1 MATAASSLTN
11 IVFLDNIFLTLA
23 PTSYAAFQNAFTV
36 VLVFIFAGLLLALVG
51 IVGLGI
57 SSIAFSRRTSERAIN
72 LPAAFSS
79 FALLFASIWAPLAT
93 AGAAVLNAAST
104 AFDFLLKYAVPIIAV
119 AVFAMLGWFWG
130 FGHSEIIGIFLRLW
144 STVIVPLWSVVPMY
158 IFLGIWYVI
167 ASIWAWINFLA
178 IRVPSAIV
186 SGIFFDVA
194 TCAADTFTALTLALV
209 NSGIIFSNTWTVWA
223 QTGTQMLVVTPDFAA
238 WALSVAQVIGVA
250 QNFFYCICASGSFLT
265 SPLFLALTDGNPSI
279 VGETPGFV
287 AAINATINA
296 PVAFASDV
304 ARPFVLGVRA
314 IEDGQG
320 FFDVLRSAHISFNGT
335 ANTGLALV
343 NGTLYT
349 VDNIL
354 QQYYILIIDAATDG
368 GPLVTVPGAFPRL
381 ISCATGFTWGPVEV
395 IKWLIN
401 LFVAFITGDLFAYDG
416 QLVWRWNEVLDMM
429 YSPFFCLCDF
439 IGWMDK
445 LFRAIADDITGGGA
459 CGGTTGADIG
469 EAIGGCIFY
478 IVAATLEMI
487 CCIVTTFFNLQ
498 RNLVYL
504 LMEFLIGT
512 VYTLIARA
520 DDATHTR
527 CNIIT
532 AEDAF
537 YCAVPRNPGAWMFFD
552 YLDFQLGLRDVST
565 ACPRAICNMPSCT
578 PIIGQFGD
586 NLECVDNPLYGV
598 GNYCL
603 EGVDKCIETA
613 ESCSSGGGVP
623 SPTDCTVTVDFLTC
637 NLGTCD
643 SGVCSE
649 TLPELTYGCNCD
661 CEPNLW
667 RNYGDLIVRLVDCLG
682 KWFVNSF
689 GQGAEFLRCFLTN
702 IAAFVVELLLLL
714 IDVIGQIPR
723 LIDDP
728 DALELSG
735 LRFSHAFEGIC
746 NCIADAFANF
756 VSDGTPA
763 SDIVSAFETIGKL
776 IRCVCTSIVSIFSGV
791 ASLINLAIVAARSG
805 HVVDPSLVKDAFLLI
820 FQGIVEF
827 SSILYY
833 FLAALFYGLTLTD
846 VGNAFTEV
854 GDLVCENAALLVDSI
869 VDFFVLVF
877 NCIIGFVNFFLFPF
891 ICGALYP
898 PFGSDAYIQCYNDYV
913 LTFIFECLGELL
925 TQILE
930 IIDYLLGDFF
940 AAIKCIIQMFSC
952 IFGDAIVP
960 SICTANPIFTISDTE
975 CALAEFS
982 CLIEQGLCEIGIPAD
997 LGCDAFACDEIG
1009 FLCDFYALFCR
1020 LDLILLDITSG
1031 IDLFINTVIIG
1042 PLEDVCICDI
1052 DESNLAGGFPFIDA
1066 IPPTACCTMDGSNSA
1081 SPENFDFDLECSE
1094 DAFLDW
1100 NWVVY
1105 PVEIGNTN
1113 VFQGD
1118 LTCTIT
1124 KHACWTTL
1132 TKAEILESYLNGVCC
1147 QSPNSTSA
1155 IGFLCINCCP
1165 MMKRQY
1171 SNDSITTEN
1180 TNYQWNNSISL
1191 KQNVQQSIRER
1202 IKLYVQNRNTLTL
1215 AKNEKI
1221 YTVNDILYAA
1231 NVGYTGKQSFMF
1243 DYCKTILKQQENVS
1257 IATVLTNIST
1267 ADIFTKFQKSMCV
1280 TFLHSFQSNP
1290 IVNEA
1295 LRASNEAETNFT
1307 YTTNAF
1313 NNILAKL
1320 HLPTLLWPLRFGI
1333 GVMYNTP
1340 RMMLQYI
1347 SDPLSNAEL
1356 RLAGDGVTGAPYL
1369 QSMPKNS
1376 NPDTFFAAAIVDVLR
1391 PNIGA
1396 FLRVTVQSIR
1406 NAASYTKLAWNT
1418 TTLTHHPRKS
1428 TASLLYLTKF
1438 TANSLQILHKAHVGQ
1453 EIAGAF
1459 SSLAYHSANRVEIM
1473 SKRALNTAH
1482 TASMPFSKRQP
1493 VTPVQSGQISAW
1505 RDAFVQRLND
1515 RGTRML
1521 RQTLFGTES
1530 LAIIQQR
1537 REARILA
1544 NDNDD
1549 DPCDLTASPW
1559 ECCPQQAVC
1568 TNCSVVDRVTWAVQD
1583 SFGAIIDYYG
1593 NNYPNTQLFCIQ
1605 EAAESV
1611 NYMIVPPAK
1620 ACSVDTICT
1629 VTECATDYDCQL
1641 SAGSD
1646 PQAGLI
1652 CDEYLGRC
1660 LASPTKCTPA
1670 LYAETD
1676 GRTCYNHDFS
1686 VGVLGLCDSANGLC
1700 IEQPSATIFLLD
1712 CLCPDTFLTVNK
1724 SIPFL
1729 LNRFDGLPLP
1739 CQLNFTCIR
1748 EKSLPPNTNLTIPA
1762 NHPYRG
1768 TFIAHKTANGTSENF
1783 DVQLLAA
1790 IDSISN
1796 GTGTAIIKGI
1806 EDFIYSITSF
1816 SENDGFGGF
1825 YREFI
1830 ACDYED
1836 DWFCPLTDSSPHGC
1850 CNDLCQERKQG
1861 AGLFA
1866 GVMWALLLL
1875 FIPLILCNVCPL
1887 CAGFTVIVTAIW
1899 TAVFFTLSLALA
1911 YGGGLLCYT
1920 PGPLLLVLPLYGS
1933 IVAVFIGLLRI
1944 LLCGRPGAAIVA
1956 IVSGLLYLIGAIL
1969 IVAAVVPGIPTCFG
1983 MDLYTTAREIVP
1995 PCFPVPVTLI
2005 DRTQDGASA
2014 PCGTFLNTGA
2024 NFTLPAIIDCTTTPL
2039 LNQTRFR
2046 DGLDNVFY
2054 IIEWA
2059 FPGTNADLSVSFN
2072 GSGAFGFLQPYA
2084 AHHTTAAHESAGPI
2098 ANTCFWLTSPS
2109 LIVAAFVVAVQI
2121 TFALIFFAATILVL
2135 ALFFMPCFFAARTWG
2150 ILVGQMFDGLYGPE
2164 WDAGPGKVKTE

>member
-1 MATAASSLTN
+1 MATAATSLTN
-11 IVFLDNIFLTLA
+11 IVFLDNLFVTLA

-36 VLVFIFAGLLLALVG
+36 VLVFIFAGLLLCLVG
-51 IVGLGI
+51 IVGLAI
-57 SSIAFSRRTSERAIN
+57 SSVAFSRRTSERAIN
-72 LPAAFSS
+72 LPVAFSS

-93 AGAAVLNAAST
+93 AGAAILSAANA
-104 AFDFLLKYAVPIIAV
+104 AFDFLLKYAVPIIAI
-119 AVFAMLGWFWG
+119 AVFALLGWLWS
-130 FGHSEIIGIFLRLW
+130 FGHSEIIGVLLRLW

-186 SGIFFDVA
+186 SGVFFDIA

-209 NSGIIFSNTWTVWA
+209 NSGIIFSNTWTAWA
-223 QTGTQMLVVTPDFAA
+223 QTGTQMLVVTPDFGP
-238 WALSVAQVIGVA
+238 WALSVAQVIGVG

-287 AAINATINA
+287 AAVNATINA
-296 PVAFASDV
+296 PVAFVSDV

-335 ANTGLALV
+335 SNTGLALV

-354 QQYYILIIDAATDG
+354 QQYYILIIDAATDS
-368 GPLVTVPGAFPRL
+368 GPLVTTPGAFPRL
-381 ISCATGFTWGPVEV
+381 ISCATGLTWGPVEV

-401 LFVAFITGDLFAYDG
+401 LIVAFITGDLFTFDG
-416 QLVWRWNEVLDMM
+416 QLVWRINEPLDML
-429 YSPFFCLCDF
+429 YSVFFCICDF
-439 IGWMDK
+439 IGWMNT

-487 CCIVTTFFNLQ
+487 CCFVTTFVSIQLQ
-498 RNLVYL
+498 LVYL
-504 LMEFLIGT
+504 IMEFLIGT
-512 VYTLIARA
+512 TYTLIARA
-520 DDATHTR
+520 DDASHTR

-537 YCAVPRNPGAWMFFD
+537 YCKIPRNPGAWMFFD
-552 YLDFQLGLRDVST
+552 YLDFQLGFRNGGT
-565 ACPRAICNMPSCT
+565 PCARAVCNMPSCT
-578 PIIGQFGD
+578 PIIGDLGD
-586 NLECVDNPLYGV
+586 NLECLDNPLYGV
-598 GNYCL
+598 GKYCL
-603 EGVDKCIETA
+603 DGINKCLETSD
-613 ESCSSGGGVP
+613 SCANGGGVP
-623 SPTDCTVTVDFLTC
+623 SPTDCSTTMDFTTC
-637 NLGTCD
+637 ALGTCNE
-643 SGVCSE
+643 GVCSIR
-649 TLPELTYGCNCD
+649 LPVTEYTCNCQCD
-661 CEPNLW
+661 PNIW
-667 RNYGDLIVRLVDCLG
+667 RNYGELFVRLIDCIG

-689 GQGAEFLRCFLTN
+689 GEGAEFLRCFLTN
-702 IAAFVVELLLLL
+702 IVSFIIEFILLL
-714 IDVIGQIPR
+714 IDILGQLPR
-723 LIDDP
+723 LFDDP
-728 DALELSG
+728 SALELSG
-735 LRFSHAFEGIC
+735 LRLSHAFEGIC
-746 NCIADAFANF
+746 NCIADGLASFI
-756 VSDGTPA
+756 SDGSPGG
-763 SDIVSAFETIGKL
+763 DLVSAFQTIGKL
-776 IRCVCTSIVSIFSGV
+776 IQCVCKAIIDIFTGIF
-791 ASLINLAIVAARSG
+791 SLINALILAVRGDGGDLSEQVKEAFIV
-805 HVVDPSLVKDAFLLI
+805 I
-820 FQGIVEF
+820 FQGIIEF
-827 SSILYY
+827 TSILYY
-833 FLAALFYGLTLTD
+833 FLAALFYGLTITD
-846 VGNAFTEV
+846 AGDALVTV
-854 GDLVCENAALLVDSI
+854 GDLVCENAAVLTQSI
-869 VDFFVLVF
+869 IDFFTLVI
-877 NCIIGFVNFFLFPF
+877 NCVIGFVNFFIFPF
-891 ICGALYP
+891 ICAFAEELGY
-898 PFGSDAYIQCYNDYV
+898 DDYTDCYNETV
-913 LTFIFECLGELL
+913 LSFIFECLGELL

-930 IIDYLLGDFF
+930 ILDYLLGDFF

-952 IFGDAIVP
+952 IFGDAIEP
-960 SICTANPIFTISDTE
+960 SICTPNPIFTISDAE

-997 LGCDAFACDEIG
+997 LGCEAFACDEIG
-1009 FLCDFYALFCR
+1009 FLCDFYALFCK
-1020 LDLILLDITSG
+1020 LDLILLDITRG
-1031 IDLFINTVIIG
+1031 IDVFLNGIIDV
-1042 PLEDVCICDI
+1042 LEDLCLCSI
-1052 DESNLAGGFPFIDA
+1052 DASNIAGGFPFIDA
-1066 IPPTACCTMDGSNSA
+1066 TPPTACCTTDGSNSA
-1081 SPENFDFDLECSE
+1081 SPGNFDFDAECSDYE
-1094 DAFLDW
+1094 FLDRDY
-1100 NWVVY
+1100 VID
-1105 PVEIGNTN
+1105 PVEIGDSGAYT
-1113 VFQGD
+1113 GD
-1118 LTCTIT
+1118 LTCRIQR
-1124 KHACWTTL
+1124 HGCWTTL
-1132 TKAEILESYLNGVCC
+1132 TKTEILSDALNGVCC
-1147 QSPNSTSA
+1147 NSPLGISQ
-1155 IGFLCINCCP
+1155 FFYPCINCCP
-1165 MMKRQY
+1165 VKKRQDNTTLMTSGNTSY
-1171 SNDSITTEN
+1171 S
-1180 TNYQWNNSISL
+1180 WNISL
-1191 KQNVQQSIRER
+1191 SIDQNIQFSIKQNIN
-1202 IKLYVQNRNTLTL
+1202 LFVQNRRNNPVARTV
-1215 AKNEKI
+1215 KS
-1221 YTVNDILYAA
+1221 YTVGEILSAVD
-1231 NVGYTGKQSFMF
+1231 VGYTGKQKFIFEFCKSALQQQGNSSFANV
-1243 DYCKTILKQQENVS
+1243 LAEN
-1257 IATVLTNIST
+1257 IITD
-1267 ADIFTKFQKSMCV
+1267 DIFTKFQKSICT
-1280 TFLHSFQSNP
+1280 TFLHSIQSNP
-1290 IVNEA
+1290 AVNSA
-1295 LRASNEAETNFT
+1295 LHHANESDYNVTIGN
-1307 YTTNAF
+1307 NAF
-1313 NNILAKL
+1313 TNILAKL
-1320 HLPTLLWPLRFGI
+1320 HAPTLLWPLRFVIGI
-1333 GVMYNTP
+1333 MYNTP
-1340 RMMLQYI
+1340 RMLFQYI
-1347 SDPLSNAEL
+1347 SDPLSNNEL
-1356 RLAGDGVTGAPYL
+1356 RLAGDGVMGAPYL
-1369 QSMPKNS
+1369 QKMPENC
-1376 NPDTFFAAAIVDVLR
+1376 NADTFFAAAIVDLLR

-1396 FLRVTVQSIR
+1396 LLRVTVQSTR
-1406 NAASYTKLAWNT
+1406 AAAAYTSLAWNT
-1418 TTLTHHPRKS
+1418 TTLTYKPRKS

-1438 TANSLQILHKAHVGQ
+1438 TANVLTILQKARVGPALAEKLTQLSTYSSNRAEILK
-1453 EIAGAF
+1453 
-1459 SSLAYHSANRVEIM
+1459 
-1473 SKRALNTAH
+1473 KRSFT
-1482 TASMPFSKRQP
+1482 TGKSVKIPFAKRQP
-1493 VTPVQSGQISAW
+1493 ITPVIDRPISAW
-1505 RDAFVQRLND
+1505 RDAFVERLND

-1593 NNYPNTQLFCIQ
+1593 NNYPNTQLPCIQ
-1605 EAAESV
+1605 EAAETV

-1620 ACSVDTICT
+1620 ACTVDTICT
-1629 VTECATDYDCQL
+1629 VIECVTDYDCQL

-1652 CDEYLGRC
+1652 CDDYLGRC
-1660 LASPTKCTPA
+1660 LASPTKCTPS

-1676 GRTCYNHDFS
+1676 GRLCYNHDFT
-1686 VGVLGLCDSANGLC
+1686 VGVLGLCDSANSLC
-1700 IEQPSATIFLLD
+1700 VEQPSALIFLLD

-1729 LNRFDGLPLP
+1729 LSRFDGLPVP
-1739 CQLNFTCIR
+1739 CQLNLTCIR
-1748 EKSLPPNTNLTIPA
+1748 EKSLPPGTNLTIPA
-1762 NHPYRG
+1762 DQPYRG
-1768 TFIAHKTANGTSENF
+1768 TFIPHKTANGTSANF

-1790 IDSISN
+1790 IDTISN
-1796 GTGTAIIKGI
+1796 GTGTAIITAI

-1816 SENDGFGGF
+1816 SQNDGFSGF

-1887 CAGFTVIVTAIW
+1887 CAGFTAIVTAIW

-1920 PGPLLLVLPLYGS
+1920 PGPLLFVLPLYTS
-1933 IVAVFIGLLRI
+1933 IIAVFLGLLRI
-1944 LLCGRPGAAIVA
+1944 LCCGRPGAAIVA

-1969 IVAAVVPGIPTCFG
+1969 VVAAVVPGIPTCFG

-1995 PCFPVPVTLI
+1995 PCFPVPPTLI

-2039 LNQTRFR
+2039 LNKTRFR

-2059 FPGTNADLSVSFN
+2059 FPGTNADLAVSFN

-2084 AHHTTAAHESAGPI
+2084 GNHTTAAHESAGPI
-2098 ANTCFWLTSPS
+2098 ADTCFWLTSPS
-2109 LIVAAFVVAVQI
+2109 IIVAAFVVAVQI
-2121 TFALIFFAATILVL
+2121 TFAIIFFAATILVL

-2150 ILVGQMFDGLYGPE
+2150 ILVGQVFDGLYGPE